1 MIVIGQHSFCEGVEE
16 NGSFR
21 NLADG
26 IWEPSFLLFS
36 NSLWNC
42 IAGDTRKV

>member
-26 IWEPSFLLFS
+26 IWEPSFSLFS
-36 NSLWNC
+36 NSLC
-42 IAGDTRKV
+42 DSSSSYPDV